1 MRRLFDAIPLSIRG
15 NHAEDA
21 AALAPI
27 VAARIETG
35 DAILVKGSLGSR
47 MRAIVA
53 ALDAL
58 TCGSDAPSNGVV
70 SEKPTKAAA
79 QIGRS
84 NDVASAVPADVHEG
98 RAG

>member
-1 MRRLFDAIPLSIRG
+1 MLELGEAGPAEHAALADDVVRCADLVFTCGPLMRRLFDAIPQSIRG
-15 NHAEDA
+15 HHAEDA

-47 MRAIVA
+47 MKTVVV

-58 TCGSDAPSNGVV
+58 TEHAD
-70 SEKPTKAAA
+70 
-79 QIGRS
+79 
-84 NDVASAVPADVHEG
+84 SAG
-98 RAG
+98 